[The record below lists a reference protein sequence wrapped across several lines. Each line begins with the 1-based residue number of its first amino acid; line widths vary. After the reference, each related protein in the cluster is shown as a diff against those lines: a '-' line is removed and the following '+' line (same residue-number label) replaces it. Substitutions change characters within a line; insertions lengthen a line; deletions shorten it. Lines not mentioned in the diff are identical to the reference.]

1 MHLPDLDGDPH
12 ASLTTKEG
20 WRRFVDDLPEPP
32 RLLAATERQQL
43 TLVDRGRYDEARL
56 GYHARLITVATPT
69 IRQVTATGRRLVL
82 LNRHQV
88 SARRGLVVTGQAATG
103 KTTAITQLGRSHE
116 LLVRR
121 RDPAAH
127 TRLPVAYVT
136 VPPAA
141 TPRMLAAEF
150 ARFLGLPVTPRL
162 NQADIT
168 NRVCDVLCQ
177 VGVDLVLVDEI
188 HNLDLRTRSGAE
200 ASDQLKYLAERIPAT
215 FVYAGIDVEAI
226 GLFSGIRGRQLAGR
240 FGVLSAL
247 PFAYGTRQQRQQWRA
262 LIATLEQ
269 ALRLRDHT
277 PGSLLKLDTYLHQRT
292 SGMIGS
298 LSHLL
303 RGAAI
308 EAIQSGAEKITKA
321 ILETIKLDHAA
332 QTAQPRPPRARRRQG
347 PTATAGA

>member
-168 NRVCDVLCQ
+168 NRVCDV
-177 VGVDLVLVDEI
+177 
-188 HNLDLRTRSGAE
+188 
-200 ASDQLKYLAERIPAT
+200 
-215 FVYAGIDVEAI
+215 
-226 GLFSGIRGRQLAGR
+226 
-240 FGVLSAL
+240 
-247 PFAYGTRQQRQQWRA
+247 GTRQQRQQWRA